1 MTREYTTLSR
11 WVRNETIPH
20 ASLLTRMREKLTAA
34 LDPRTELD
42 HRGRPMIIPADVTP
56 AGAPNRE
63 WARGYQQYKDGF
75 KVLVEEQRERD
86 KMILMARNK
95 SQTPMSEDEYAEG
108 MAQMMAEA
116 VAMLSREDLLA
127 ELAKRGMQEPA

>member
-11 WVRNETIPH
+11 WVRTETMPH
-20 ASLLTRMREKLTAA
+20 AELLTKMRVKLAAA
-34 LDPRTELD
+34 LEPRMEPG
-42 HRGRPMIIPADVTP
+42 HRGDLEVIPADVTP

-63 WARGYQQYKDGF
+63 WCRGYQQYKDGF

-116 VAMLSREDLLA
+116 VAMLSKDDLLA
-127 ELAKRGMQEPA
+127 EMAKRGMKEPV